1 MMIQRDQKKH
11 AANLENF
18 EQALGSVRR
27 DRESM
32 RTEVQTLSTQLN
44 EALNQ
49 VGNLTQELGE
59 TRRMIPS
66 VPATQPPV
74 MPQMIPPAT
83 RFPSYVMSSPP
94 MEIPPRRIP
103 EEAASERLSTYLE
116 DQSSIAGFSM
126 EPLGSTENDV
136 RTADWISEHASLDG
150 SRRSGSAAVSPP
162 LGRVECGMPE
172 GCGTEGSPVRFK
184 IDLKP
189 KDPPVFAG
197 KVTDDVDIWVKQV
210 SNFLTIIGGPD
221 HIQVAYVA
229 NLLQGA
235 AQHWFQRECDA
246 GRHPRTWRELGQ
258 ALRHRFGNDTKTE
271 QAQSQIMSMQQGKN
285 ETAHDYALR
294 FETVLEKIPQYEE
307 SWVRNLFVWGLH
319 SHLATQ
325 VNMQNPATLNR
336 AIQLAKKADVA
347 IQLSR
352 RPGASGS
359 SSSQQQKTKAA
370 GAKTNTVNAGHS
382 RGSFYTG
389 QNQKA
394 NKNFYYRGA
403 YSGRTT
409 RGGFRPQVTQTAPPP
424 PRVVPINPGPQ
435 RGGGPGPRRGGRGNQ
450 RRPRAAG
457 VRAIPEDTVM
467 EQEVMA
473 GQQGQGSGQQP
484 ERKGTTVSPSQ
495 RKGN

>member
-1 MMIQRDQKKH
+1 MD
-11 AANLENF
+11 
-18 EQALGSVRR
+18 
-27 DRESM
+27 
-32 RTEVQTLSTQLN
+32 
-44 EALNQ
+44 
-49 VGNLTQELGE
+49 
-59 TRRMIPS
+59 
-66 VPATQPPV
+66 
-74 MPQMIPPAT
+74 
-83 RFPSYVMSSPP
+83 
-94 MEIPPRRIP
+94 
-103 EEAASERLSTYLE
+103 
-116 DQSSIAGFSM
+116 DQSSVAGF
-126 EPLGSTENDV
+126 LCVAVGSSRQDV
-136 RTADWISEHASLDG
+136 RTADWVSLHGSIDG
-150 SRRSGSAAVSPP
+150 SRRSGSIAVPTP
-162 LGRVECGMPE
+162 RGRVDDCGMSE
-172 GCGTEGSPVRFK
+172 GCGTKGSPVRFK

-189 KDPPVFAG
+189 KDVPVFAG
-197 KVTDDVDIWVKQV
+197 KATDDVDIWVKQV

-221 HIQVAYVA
+221 HIQVTYVA

-294 FETVLEKIPQYEE
+294 FETVLEKIPNYEE

-347 IQLSR
+347 VQLSR

-370 GAKTNTVNAGHS
+370 GAKTNNANTGHS
-382 RGSFYTG
+382 KGSFSYG
-389 QNQKA
+389 QKQKP
-394 NKNFYYRGA
+394 NKNFYYRGQS
-403 YSGRTT
+403 SGNPT
-409 RGGFRPQVTQTAPPP
+409 RGGYRPQVNQTAPPP
-424 PRVVPINPGPQ
+424 SRVVPMNPGPQ

-450 RRPRAAG
+450 RRPRTAG
-457 VRAIPEDTVM
+457 VQVIQEDTMM

-473 GQQGQGSGQQP
+473 GQQGQGLGQQP
-484 ERKGTTVSPSQ
+484 ERKGTTISQ
-495 RKGN
+495 LQRQGN